1 MSRGLRGPARFPG
14 SDPGWD
20 EWYCETIRRF
30 AHHGYAAI
38 CHNLYHRA
46 GDGKPDDVAAKVR
59 ASGGVPDAQVIGDT
73 EGAVQWLRAQP
84 YRNGKSG

>member
-1 MSRGLRGPARFPG
+1 MSRGPRGPARFPG

-46 GDGKPDDVAAKVR
+46 GDGKPDDATAKAR
-59 ASGGVPDAQVIGDT
+59 ASGGVPDAQVIGYT
-73 EGAVQWLRAQP
+73 EGALQWMRAQP
-84 YRNGKSG
+84 YRNGRSG